1 MSTLPGSFDQEAETG
16 ETADSMA
23 ARFDKDWHRAER
35 RFGVVSGYRNFRCDL
50 ADETGQAA
58 TSPHAGAPEIFERWK
73 PLRTGWERRDLFSRC
88 FLASVGVDQFLTWAV
103 ANVFVDNGNAEAAL
117 RMLERAEP
125 PQPGADFCA
134 LHCGAFAQALLALNR
149 KEKALQ
155 WAQEAASDDPE
166 NAGLQVLLADALE
179 LNGQHE
185 ATHGI
190 YAALFATVAAPPPDL
205 DRRDSAADMFER
217 LFARE
222 TGVIPSPFFALQIGS
237 QLEDPAQAEEFW
249 RLAEDAFH
257 HSPHFRLHCAYRL
270 IRTGQ
275 AVEALSR
282 LIAIVNEWPWLRE
295 AHLNLLQVLNH
306 LDPGRVTLEPE
317 LRQQV
322 EQRIRDNGWTTDGMQ
337 SLEVRPLT
345 SGN

>member
-58 TSPHAGAPEIFERWK
+58 TTPHEGIPDALERWK
-73 PLRTGWERRDLFSRC
+73 PLRTRWERRDLFS
-88 FLASVGVDQFLTWAV
+88 
-103 ANVFVDNGNAEAAL
+103 
-117 RMLERAEP
+117 
-125 PQPGADFCA
+125 
-134 LHCGAFAQALLALNR
+134 
-149 KEKALQ
+149 
-155 WAQEAASDDPE
+155 
-166 NAGLQVLLADALE
+166 
-179 LNGQHE
+179 
-185 ATHGI
+185 
-190 YAALFATVAAPPPDL
+190 
-205 DRRDSAADMFER
+205 
-217 LFARE
+217 
-222 TGVIPSPFFALQIGS
+222 
-237 QLEDPAQAEEFW
+237 
-249 RLAEDAFH
+249 

-270 IRTGQ
+270 VRTGQ

-345 SGN
+345 TGN